1 MQMVGFG
8 AEYMLTSAVALIVW
22 LLVISL
28 FAFYLK
34 EKKVNE
40 AM

>member
-8 AEYMLTSAVALIVW
+8 AEYMLTSAVALIVGHFF
-22 LLVISL
+22 VCFL
-28 FAFYLK
+28 FK
-34 EKKVNE
+34 REKKVNE